1 MPFFFYSDVVEHP
14 FVQTLRSI
22 QENSDSTH
30 FVNKDNIPSANVPMH
45 KKSASPVVIDL
56 ASPYA
61 SPTSLTRSP
70 SVFSN
75 HPSETS
81 DILSRDVSFQSP
93 IRRSTNIESNDN
105 HLQLQDL
112 LQNPPSVYDNNALLD
127 FRSRFNA
134 LVAKIID
141 PAISSPL
148 QLLST
153 FSDCEQFSTPPFNDS
168 LPEEPHLTEVYA
180 PVNVPVSEIFNNNGY
195 LPISDCSVETRI
207 VASSVGKTGTPLAT
221 KDGKLGQPPP
231 VEDSVRGS
239 RWITVRG
246 FLLVK
251 DLFHVN
257 GQMPPLTHPNEIL
270 RRFDV
275 IRQTCQHLV
284 TKISPH
290 YRNGKWVKLTPLV
303 DAEDVM
309 LGYNKERY
317 WMRSVRCDAYEN
329 KKNQGILDFLLV
341 GCFFPLLQMF

>member
-93 IRRSTNIESNDN
+93 IRRLTNIESNDN

-127 FRSRFNA
+127 
-134 LVAKIID
+134 
-141 PAISSPL
+141 
-148 QLLST
+148 LS
-153 FSDCEQFSTPPFNDS
+153 
-168 LPEEPHLTEVYA
+168 LIH
-180 PVNVPVSEIFNNNGY
+180 I
-195 LPISDCSVETRI
+195 
-207 VASSVGKTGTPLAT
+207 
-221 KDGKLGQPPP
+221 
-231 VEDSVRGS
+231 
-239 RWITVRG
+239 
-246 FLLVK
+246 
-251 DLFHVN
+251 
-257 GQMPPLTHPNEIL
+257 
-270 RRFDV
+270 
-275 IRQTCQHLV
+275 
-284 TKISPH
+284 
-290 YRNGKWVKLTPLV
+290 
-303 DAEDVM
+303 
-309 LGYNKERY
+309 
-317 WMRSVRCDAYEN
+317 
-329 KKNQGILDFLLV
+329 
-341 GCFFPLLQMF
+341 